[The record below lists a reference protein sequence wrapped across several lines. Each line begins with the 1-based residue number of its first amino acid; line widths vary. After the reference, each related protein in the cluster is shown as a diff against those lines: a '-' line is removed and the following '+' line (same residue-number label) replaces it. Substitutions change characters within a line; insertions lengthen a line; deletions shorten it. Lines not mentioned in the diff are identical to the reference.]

1 MHITENEILLFLE
14 RKLSAEKRSE
24 IEKHLSG
31 CSECTSKLA
40 GIYSFTK
47 EIESSPDPE
56 LETKYFEKARSFRKK
71 RKGGKTSINKIPI
84 PSLVFA
90 LSLVVVAV
98 IATFFY
104 LYSPVNETEQLEYR
118 GNIPPAYNLRLLPAD
133 GSVLESDYLNFKWNK
148 VNNALE
154 YKMAVFD
161 LNGHMIFNKSLTDTI
176 IILSSKNY
184 FKSGES
190 YLWEI
195 VAYLPDG
202 RSIKS
207 AVNSFEFSTK

>member
-14 RKLSAEKRSE
+14 GKLSAEKRTG

-40 GIYSFTK
+40 GVYSFTK
-47 EIESSPDPE
+47 EIESSRDPE
-56 LETKYFEKARSFRKK
+56 LENKYFAKARSFGVKGNGKK
-71 RKGGKTSINKIPI
+71 LSLNKVPM

-90 LSLVVVAV
+90 LSVVIVAVVA
-98 IATFFY
+98 AFFY
-104 LYSPVNETEQLEYR
+104 LFSPVKNTEQLEYR
-118 GNIPPAYNLRLLPAD
+118 GNIPLEYSLRLSPAD
-133 GSVLESDYLNFKWNK
+133 GSVLESNYLNFSWNK

-154 YKMAVFD
+154 YKMTVFD
-161 LNGHMIFNKSLTDTI
+161 LNGDMIFNKSISDTI
-176 IILSSKNY
+176 INLNSRIY
-184 FKSGES
+184 FKFGET
-190 YLWEI
+190 YLWNI

-202 RSIKS
+202 RFIKS